1 MRWNRTARW
10 YNLLISPFEFLFLQ
24 RWRKRAVRAAATGGR
39 LLEVG
44 AGTGL
49 NARFHP
55 AGTVGVMTDLSIAMI
70 AEAGRR
76 TDIPRRVQRVI
87 ADVEHLPFREG
98 SFEVTLATLVFC
110 EVRDPLAGLVE
121 LRRVLAAG
129 GTAVFL
135 EHVRPQC
142 WFLGSLFD
150 ALNAITSRFG
160 EQMNRRSVEMIVSAG
175 YRIQNDQSGIGTV
188 IRLVSAR
195 R

>member
-10 YNLLISPFEFLFLQ
+10 YNLLIAPFELLFLQ

-55 AGTVGVMTDLSIAMI
+55 PGAVGVMTDLSIAMI
-70 AEAGRR
+70 AEAVRR
-76 TDIPRRVQRVI
+76 TDIPSRMGRVI
-87 ADVEHLPFREG
+87 ADVEHLPFLER
-98 SFEVTLATLVFC
+98 SFDVTLATLVFC
-110 EVRDPLAGLVE
+110 EVQDPSAGLIE
-121 LRRVLAAG
+121 LRRVLAADG
-129 GTAVFL
+129 IAVFL
-135 EHVRPQC
+135 EHVRPQY
-142 WFLGSLFD
+142 WFLGPLFD
-150 ALNAITSRFG
+150 ALNLITSRFG
-160 EQMNRRSVEMIVSAG
+160 EHMNRRSVEMIVSAG